1 MTKALR
7 GRRLFLGL
15 AAGLAG
21 GTLIFRALRRRTSR
35 PNAIALVIERN
46 LGYLQSRAEDRER
59 FARDFALVAP
69 MAEARLAER
78 ERWSNARVEA
88 LEERICTTF
97 LLSSDFFRNGADE
110 SRPVRYLALHEP
122 TRAGCTNPFA
132 RFDLD

>member
-1 MTKALR
+1 MTKVPR

-15 AAGLAG
+15 TLGLAG
-21 GTLIFRALRRRTSR
+21 GTWIFRALQRRAPSVS
-35 PNAIALVIERN
+35 AIASVVERN
-46 LGYLQSRAEDRER
+46 LSYLQTRAEDRER

-78 ERWSNARVEA
+78 ERFSGARVEA
-88 LEERICTTF
+88 LEERICATF
-97 LLSSDFFRNGADE
+97 LLSSDFFHNGADE